1 MKVENAN
8 APAVK
13 REAEEDLGAM
23 KEPRRTPAGEMLLAR
38 NLGHA
43 GRILNDEDVIQLLRA
58 VIEREGD
65 QAAFARRHGMDRT
78 YVNQVLNKKKPISG
92 TVIKALGL
100 RKVYAP

>member
-1 MKVENAN
+1 MKVEN
-8 APAVK
+8 PK

-23 KEPRRTPAGEMLLAR
+23 KEPRRTPAGEMLLAS

-65 QAAFARRHGMDRT
+65 QAAFARRHGMDRISIRSARSLKST
-78 YVNQVLNKKKPISG
+78 ELNFLDSM
-92 TVIKALGL
+92 A
-100 RKVYAP
+100 

>member
-23 KEPRRTPAGEMLLAR
+23 KEPRRTPTGEMLLAS